1 MLGVLDVLEE
11 RKETRDAHSHASP
24 DLSRAFRHVRT
35 GGGGSEWGDE
45 GVVRR
50 GGCSHPDRRHP
61 GQAPVADPKKG
72 HKQRVATRH
81 IVYKQSVTSFPV
93 TTNERASLSVFF
105 LSFMIPILPLPTQS
119 LLSYL
124 PSSNVS

>member
-1 MLGVLDVLEE
+1 MRVLS
-11 RKETRDAHSHASP
+11 DAVAAPIPTSVIQGRRPSLTP
-24 DLSRAFRHVRT
+24 KRA
-35 GGGGSEWGDE
+35 
-45 GVVRR
+45 
-50 GGCSHPDRRHP
+50 
-61 GQAPVADPKKG
+61 KKG

-119 LLSYL
+119 LLSFL